1 MNNIYVRLA
10 KTNIQ
15 NNRQLYLPYIISG
28 IVTVMMFYLMMFIN
42 NNPGLKSIPGSVNLI
57 TIMALVCTACANAAA
72 DTDVSYNQPNLKYGR
87 YYLNGDVN
95 SKLYIDLDENYI
107 VMGNEEELRKFLEE
121 YCSAIDDY
129 STEELYKENVEE
141 AINGYGLKSEYNYMT
156 INPGTIIHVIIFDYF
171 KFGTFDENTV
181 TGVYYEYVEEGKIKV
196 LEKEFI
202 LV

>member
-1 MNNIYVRLA
+1 
-10 KTNIQ
+10 
-15 NNRQLYLPYIISG
+15 
-28 IVTVMMFYLMMFIN
+28 
-42 NNPGLKSIPGSVNLI
+42 
-57 TIMALVCTACANAAA
+57 MALVCTACANAAA

-141 AINGYGLKSEYNYMT
+141 AINGYGVKSKYNYMT

>member
-1 MNNIYVRLA
+1 MKKLLLLA
-10 KTNIQ
+10 
-15 NNRQLYLPYIISG
+15 LA
-28 IVTVMMFYLMMFIN
+28 
-42 NNPGLKSIPGSVNLI
+42 
-57 TIMALVCTACANAAA
+57 TIMAFFSTACANAAA
-72 DTDVSYNQPNLKYGR
+72 DTDVSYNQPFLKYGR

-141 AINGYGLKSEYNYMT
+141 AIYGYGVISKYNYMT
-156 INPGTIIHVIIFDYF
+156 INPGTIIHVIIFDNF

>member
-1 MNNIYVRLA
+1 
-10 KTNIQ
+10 
-15 NNRQLYLPYIISG
+15 
-28 IVTVMMFYLMMFIN
+28 MFIRHSLNLLADTIIN
-42 NNPGLKSIPGSVNLI
+42 NKNGGI
-57 TIMALVCTACANAAA
+57 TMKKLLAIALTAIMALVCTACANATA
-72 DTDVSYNQPNLKYGR
+72 DTDVSYDQPELKYGR
-87 YYLNGDVN
+87 YYLNGDVS

-141 AINGYGLKSEYNYMT
+141 AINGYGIKSKYNYMT
-156 INPGTIIHVIIFDYF
+156 VNAGGIINVIIFDYT
-171 KFGTFDENTV
+171 KSGTFDENTV

-196 LEKEFI
+196 LGKEFI

>member
-1 MNNIYVRLA
+1 MKKLLLFALA
-10 KTNIQ
+10 
-15 NNRQLYLPYIISG
+15 
-28 IVTVMMFYLMMFIN
+28 
-42 NNPGLKSIPGSVNLI
+42 
-57 TIMALVCTACANAAA
+57 TIMAFFCTACANAAA

-107 VMGNEEELRKFLEE
+107 VMGNEEELRKLLEE

-141 AINGYGLKSEYNYMT
+141 AINGYGVKSEYNYMT